1 MIIYYILY
9 TISFIEELLRNSEDE
24 YTVHFIV
31 FYSEKFKIGYIIKK
45 ELTFMDLENLKI
57 LIIISNS
64 LITILEKFQK

>member
-31 FYSEKFKIGYIIKK
+31 FYSCKIQIGYIIKK
-45 ELTFMDLENLKI
+45 ELTFMNLENLKI

>member
-31 FYSEKFKIGYIIKK
+31 FYSEKFKLDISSKK
-45 ELTFMDLENLKI
+45 NLYLWI
-57 LIIISNS
+57 
-64 LITILEKFQK
+64 